1 MLRRPGST
9 ASAEYDDR
17 AEWGCPALKPNFAI
31 SVLDH
36 VSESNH
42 PDETLQEA
50 IRTAGP
56 RPPTACQ
63 LLQEQSTEAPTC
75 LGDAQRAVDCG
86 GHPRKWVSRP
96 PPRFKKKSPAF
107 IGFMSY
113 SSTGDFI

>member
-1 MLRRPGST
+1 MT
-9 ASAEYDDR
+9 DR
-17 AEWGCPALKPNFAI
+17 AEWGCPAVKPNFAI

-36 VSESNH
+36 VSKSDH

-56 RPPTACQ
+56 RPPASCQ

-86 GHPRKWVSRP
+86 GAPTQMGFPAPAPFQEREPCFHRLYELLFHR
-96 PPRFKKKSPAF
+96 RFHLNKEF
-107 IGFMSY
+107 
-113 SSTGDFI
+113 